1 MTEARLDLDA
11 LVAALDAKR
20 KVKRFSWR
28 KLAQEAGV
36 SPSTLTRMH
45 QGKRPDVNTF
55 SGLVRWLGLPAENFM
70 VAEGKKLRKAA
81 EPHPLVVAS
90 TLLRGKKEMSPKAV
104 NALEELVRAAY
115 NFVKEMK

>member
-1 MTEARLDLDA
+1 MTQAKLDVDTLI
-11 LVAALDAKR
+11 AALDAKR
-20 KVKRFSWR
+20 KTRNLSWR
-28 KLAQEAGV
+28 QLAGEAGV

-55 SGLVRWLGLPAENFM
+55 SALVRWLGLPAENFM
-70 VAEGKKLRKAA
+70 TQQKKGQAP

-104 NALEELVRAAY
+104 DALEEMVRAAY
-115 NFVKEMK
+115 KLVKELK